1 VGHRENVGFKII
13 ISFRNSFIFLAYL
26 IFPGHPFFSEFIL
39 PVENKGGAIAMLVE
53 VQSRMSKTKNCSLH
67 PSAFTCLRCRFG
79 RQVLLPFLI
88 CSSIFS
94 QPSLKPALALTTTP
108 YFEKPAIGLLP
119 IGFINKLDTC
129 QTDSSIVDSSGTPWF
144 RGRLHERIFWLH
156 AKDMRYIMDIPQ
168 DFLSMQVKGDDDKK
182 RRLQILQN
190 KPDWPHRIK
199 MSVRSGQICLDMTE
213 EQLVA
218 AWGEPFQKGT
228 TYTLG
233 IGDHA
238 TWLYKSSLDKIL
250 IVNLQKGHII
260 GWTQDK

>member
-1 VGHRENVGFKII
+1 
-13 ISFRNSFIFLAYL
+13 
-26 IFPGHPFFSEFIL
+26 
-39 PVENKGGAIAMLVE
+39 MLVE
-53 VQSRMSKTKNCSLH
+53 VQSRMSKAKNCGLH

-79 RQVLLPFLI
+79 RRVLLPFLI

-238 TWLYKSSLDKIL
+238 T
-250 IVNLQKGHII
+250 
-260 GWTQDK
+260 